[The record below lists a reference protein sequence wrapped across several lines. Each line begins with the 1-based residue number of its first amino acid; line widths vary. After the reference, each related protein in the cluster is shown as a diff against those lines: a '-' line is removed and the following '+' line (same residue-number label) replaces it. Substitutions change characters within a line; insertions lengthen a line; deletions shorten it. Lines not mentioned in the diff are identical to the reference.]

1 MEHSARIFNCARC
14 HSQVIICSCCDRG
27 NIYCGSTCSQESRK
41 ESHRAS
47 DKRYQ
52 STYRGRLNHA
62 KRQTR
67 YQERKRKIMT
77 DHSSQKTPTSDLLQS
92 ETKERVN
99 TICGNEIHCHFCGR
113 ICDSSLRVAFL
124 TKSRVFTAG
133 VWPLGP

>member
-14 HSQVIICSCCDRG
+14 HSQAIICVCCDRG
-27 NIYCGSTCSQESRK
+27 NIYCGLTCSQESRQ

-52 STYRGRLNHA
+52 DTYRGRLNHA
-62 KRQTR
+62 KRQSR

-77 DHSSQKTPTSDLLQS
+77 DRSSQEIPIGDLLQFK
-92 ETKERVN
+92 TKERVN
-99 TICGNEIHCHFCGR
+99 TIFGNEIHCHFCDR
-113 ICDSSLRVAFL
+113 ICDSSLRMEFL
-124 TKSRVFTAG
+124 SQSRVFTAG